1 MSGMPRL
8 RFTSHGLTHIGLVR
22 QRNEDGLLDRPD
34 LGIWA
39 VADGMGGHEA
49 GDFAS
54 ASIVTALGAIEPSG
68 DLGALVEAAAAE
80 LVAVDAALRARA
92 ATLGPAAVI
101 ASTVVALFATSD
113 EFACLWAGDSRV
125 YRWRPGQG
133 SSGQDGGELRQLTT
147 DHSKVQ
153 EMVEAGLLR
162 PEEAARHPYS
172 NIVTRSIGGG
182 RLEFGRLRDKAA
194 PGDRFLLCSDG
205 LTNVV
210 GDSEI
215 AQELAAAPPREAA
228 LRLRDHVLARGAP
241 DNLTIVIVHAE
252 AAA

>member
-1 MSGMPRL
+1 MAPLRL
-8 RFTSHGLTHIGLVR
+8 TSHGLTHIGLVR
-22 QRNEDGLLDRPD
+22 QRNEDALLDRPD

-54 ASIVTALGAIEPSG
+54 ASIVTTLGALEPPG
-68 DLGALVEAAAAE
+68 DLGALVDAAAAE

-92 ATLGPAAVI
+92 ATLGPTAVI
-101 ASTVVALFATSD
+101 ASTVVALFAGVG
-113 EFACLWAGDSRV
+113 EFACLWAGDSRL
-125 YRWRPGQG
+125 YRWRAGA
-133 SSGQDGGELRQLTT
+133 LRRLTT

-162 PEEAARHPYS
+162 PEAAARHPYS

-182 RLEFGRLRDKAA
+182 RLEFGRLRDTVL

-215 AQELAAAPPREAA
+215 AEELAAAPPREAA
-228 LRLRDHVLARGAP
+228 RLRDHVLARGAP
-241 DNLTIVIVHAE
+241 DNVTIVIVQAE
-252 AAA
+252 LAE